1 MSRGPGKEKKHTEKD
16 RRDLL
21 PVIFCVLFVLA
32 SGLYHLLNVRDACLQ
47 TGDGLPMKLYAAL
60 FPAGLAASAAAGFL
74 FRKKN
79 IPLHRLFFAAGLFL
93 GLMFLFVM
101 PGLSAPDEQSHYI
114 TAYRLSSRMLGE
126 PDLTPAGL
134 AAVRADDYPLEDLEG
149 VKTPEIWDDA
159 EDAPAVLGVPV
170 RNATYRA
177 VRDWDAR
184 YPHKDGTVSSALPD
198 VRTTPAMYVPQAA
211 GFAAARA
218 AGLNA
223 PGLVFA
229 GRFMNLLAFLLL
241 TAFAVRL
248 MPFGKELL
256 CAVGLLPMT
265 LHLAASLSYDAGI
278 LGCSFLMTAEILRLA
293 YRADRV
299 RARDVALLAAL
310 AAILGPCKLVYSP
323 LVFLFFIIP
332 AKKCGGKGR
341 KAAYFAV
348 IFAALS
354 AAMVLVNA
362 SVIRGYAG
370 AQGAAAE
377 AQQAAE
383 AAGAAAAEA
392 AVRGYP
398 AGELIRQPFFIARMV
413 FNTFSFQSDE
423 LFGGMM
429 GMWLGNLDPLLGVPF
444 FAALLMFLGLLLLT
458 LRQPEETQPMSGPA
472 RAWTLLIAAGTVLL
486 TAGAMLVAWT
496 TRGAQII
503 EGIQG
508 RYFLPVLPL
517 FLLPLRNS
525 WIRLERNL
533 GRTVLAMLF
542 CMDVYVL
549 LRVFALAAMRL

>member
-1 MSRGPGKEKKHTEKD
+1 MSRGPAQEKKHTEKD
-16 RRDLL
+16 RRAML

-32 SGLYHLLNVRDACLQ
+32 AGLYHLMNVRDACLQ
-47 TGDGLPMKLYAAL
+47 TGDGLPMKLYAGL

-74 FRKKN
+74 FTRRSL
-79 IPLHRLFFAAGLFL
+79 PLHRLFFASGLFL
-93 GLMFLFVM
+93 GLLFLFVM

-114 TAYRLSSRMLGE
+114 TAYRLSSRMLRQ

-149 VKTPEIWDDA
+149 VKTPEDWDDE
-159 EDAPAVLGVPV
+159 EDAPAVLGDPV

-184 YPHKDGTVSSALPD
+184 YPHKDGMVSSALPD

-211 GFAAARA
+211 GFAAARL

-223 PGLVFA
+223 PGLVFL
-229 GRFMNLLAFLLL
+229 GRLMNLLAFLLL
-241 TAFAVRL
+241 TAAAVRL
-248 MPFGKELL
+248 MPVGKELL
-256 CAVGLLPMT
+256 AAVGMLPMT

-299 RARDVALLAAL
+299 RARDVLLLSVLAAV
-310 AAILGPCKLVYSP
+310 LGPCKLVYSP
-323 LVFLFFIIP
+323 LIFLFFIIP
-332 AKKCGGKGR
+332 ARKCGGKGR

-348 IFAALS
+348 IFAALA

-370 AQGAAAE
+370 SAGAAAE
-377 AQQAAE
+377 AAQAAD
-383 AAGAAAAEA
+383 AAGA

-398 AGELIRQPFFIARMV
+398 AGELVRQPFFIARMV
-413 FNTFSFQSDE
+413 FNTFSWQSDE

-444 FAALLMFLGLLLLT
+444 FAALLMFLGLLALAM
-458 LRQPEETQPMSGPA
+458 RQPEETQPMTRAA
-472 RAWTLLIAAGTVLL
+472 RAWTLLIAAGIVLL

-525 WIRLERNL
+525 LFRLDRNI

-549 LRVFALAAMRL
+549 FRIFALASMRL